1 MCVIPK
7 KGDLSQRME
16 ETRILAAHLDFYR
29 LKIKPLSGV
38 FLWFIRLGRC
48 FESQQRLWAAII
60 LPCTCGMGSICN
72 DVAYP
77 SWCCFGCFTV
87 QTVCTQLCELPVCLS
102 RRHGKQVFDSW
113 WVLLC
118 WERLAHLSSNEL
130 HETDCFFILHLTLQ
144 QKWAS

>member
-48 FESQQRLWAAII
+48 FESQQRL
-60 LPCTCGMGSICN
+60 
-72 DVAYP
+72 
-77 SWCCFGCFTV
+77 
-87 QTVCTQLCELPVCLS
+87 
-102 RRHGKQVFDSW
+102 
-113 WVLLC
+113 
-118 WERLAHLSSNEL
+118 
-130 HETDCFFILHLTLQ
+130 
-144 QKWAS
+144 